1 FDKLEKL
8 KFDFAGLKIVDR
20 LKAFA
25 DLRTTIDAY
34 FDNTLVMTDND
45 ELKNNRLALLFELAS
60 FIKEFAQ
67 MDEIN
72 VK

>member
-1 FDKLEKL
+1 
-8 KFDFAGLKIVDR
+8 R